1 MIASRLLIKNRVQRN
16 ILVTVVFLIGSYLIT
31 SQYLWN
37 PDPHHDGIMFTA
49 AIAFVDGL
57 RPNIDYFAQYGPL
70 ASVIQGFGLLL
81 FGKTLMGLRLLTS
94 FLLILT
100 GLLVSRRIFQIYGL
114 GLGLVFWISLAVAG
128 PMGLPWST
136 VITTNLIVIVLFT
149 SFEVTDHEIHL
160 RPTMLL
166 LGTQIILVG
175 SLVRI
180 QLIVIFFALTVV
192 FIINRKFME
201 KNFLKKFIYCSFFTT
216 TLSVVILTKLEILP
230 SYIKQSFLWAFNYY
244 ATPSIT
250 LTYISGLIWFFII
263 PLVCYFMYIL
273 VYKSFKFKHKIG
285 YVFLPIII
293 SGLFK
298 VLSTAYALEE
308 TGKQSLF
315 NPSYFFYETLKRSLL
330 SIDYLPISLFVGT
343 TFYLHFLTK
352 RREVNN
358 ALNDHVLL
366 AFGIG
371 TLTQLYPLFD
381 PWHLWMISP
390 IFVMILSLGRYL
402 RFIPKVHKTT
412 VVIIFGI
419 FTSVSTL
426 GYIKNSSSQSFEF
439 DSKILKGMT
448 SSRADARQLD
458 STLLHLQKEYPGVGQ
473 VKFLCTDGLYAA
485 AIQRYMNEDYM
496 FVDWGL
502 ESTKIE
508 AMTKSVFVCDYT
520 KMQIDGFR
528 GNGWN
533 VVFEMPSGHLN
544 HRRDQL
550 NNALLKRD

>member
-1 MIASRLLIKNRVQRN
+1 MIASRLLIQNRVRRS
-16 ILVTVVFLIGSYLIT
+16 ILVTAVFLIGSYLIT

-81 FGKTLMGLRLLTS
+81 FGKTLMGLRLLMS
-94 FLLILT
+94 FLLVLT

-136 VITTNLIVIVLFT
+136 VITTNLIVIVLFI
-149 SFEVTDHEIHL
+149 SFEVTNHEIHL
-160 RPTMLL
+160 RSTMLM
-166 LGTQIILVG
+166 LGTQLILVG

-192 FIINRKFME
+192 FIINKKFME
-201 KNFLKKFIYCSFFTT
+201 KNFLKKFICCSLFTT
-216 TLSVVILTKLEILP
+216 TLSVVILDKFEILP
-230 SYIKQSFLWAFNYY
+230 SYIRQSFLWAFNYY

-263 PLVCYFMYIL
+263 PLVCYFMYTL
-273 VYKSFKFKHKIG
+273 VYNLFKFKTKIS

-293 SGLFK
+293 LGLFK
-298 VLSTAYALEE
+298 VLSTAYALVE

-330 SIDYLPISLFVGT
+330 SIDYLPVSLFVGI
-343 TFYLHFLTK
+343 TFYLIFLTK
-352 RREVNN
+352 RREATN

-366 AFGIG
+366 AIGIG

-402 RFIPKVHKTT
+402 RFIPKVHKSTF
-412 VVIIFGI
+412 VIIFGI
-419 FTSVSTL
+419 LTTVSTL
-426 GYIKNSSSQSFEF
+426 GYIKNSSSQTFEF

-448 SSRADARQLD
+448 SSRADASQLD
-458 STLLHLQKEYPGVGQ
+458 LTLLQLQKDYPGVDQ
-473 VKFLCTDGLYAA
+473 IKFLCTDGLYAA
-485 AIQRYMNEDYM
+485 ATQRYVSEDYM

-520 KMQIDGFR
+520 KMQIEDFR
-528 GNGWN
+528 QNGWN
-533 VVFEMPSGHLN
+533 IVFELPSGHLN

-550 NNALLKRD
+550 NNALLERD